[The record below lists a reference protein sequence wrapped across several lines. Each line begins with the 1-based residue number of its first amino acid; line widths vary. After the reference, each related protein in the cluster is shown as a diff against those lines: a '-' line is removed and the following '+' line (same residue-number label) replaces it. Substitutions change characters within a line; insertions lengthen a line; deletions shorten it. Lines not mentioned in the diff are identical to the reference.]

1 MRIGIVSDT
10 HQMTRNI
17 DKIIENLKTCD
28 LIIHAGDNFIDS
40 KYIYSMTDVG
50 IMAVKGNCDFCE
62 AEDEILFEIEGK
74 NIFLCH
80 GDKYDVKYDII
91 SLKQKAKEVK
101 ADIVIFGHTH
111 VPFHKEIDG
120 IVFLNPGSLS
130 FPREVSYKS
139 FAIMN
144 ILENDIN
151 VEFMRI

>member
-1 MRIGIVSDT
+1 MKIGVVSDT
-10 HQMTRNI
+10 HQITKNI
-17 DKIIENLKTCD
+17 DKIIQNLRTCD

-40 KYIYSMTDVG
+40 KYIHSMTNVG
-50 IMAVKGNCDFCE
+50 VMAVKGNCDFCDV
-62 AEDEILFEIEGK
+62 EDEILFEVEGK

-91 SLKQKAKEVK
+91 NLKEKAKKVN

-111 VPFHKEIDG
+111 IPFHKEIDD

-139 FAIMN
+139 FVI
-144 ILENDIN
+144 IDICENDIN
-151 VEFMRI
+151 VEFISI